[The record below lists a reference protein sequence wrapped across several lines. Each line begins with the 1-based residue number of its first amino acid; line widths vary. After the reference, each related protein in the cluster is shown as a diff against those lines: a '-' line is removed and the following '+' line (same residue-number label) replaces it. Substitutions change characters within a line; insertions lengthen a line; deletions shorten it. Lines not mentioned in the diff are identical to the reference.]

1 LNDQNQPFTDD
12 IHYVKAYYKVY
23 KFEVK
28 DEYAGKIDGDYAA
41 DMLILTERMSRW
53 GCEMKEDLAKIS
65 PYISLITSVIYFV
78 GGFYRIIVIVI

>member
-12 IHYVKAYYKVY
+12 IHY
-23 KFEVK
+23 VK

-53 GCEMKEDLAKIS
+53 GREMKEDLAKIS
-65 PYISLITSVIYFV
+65 PYISLVTSVIYFV